1 MSIQDKNCQIPTPE
15 KYVEEMLDYIGYQQN
30 LMGQKV
36 LENSCGEGNILKQIV
51 KRYIEDAKAHNY
63 SAEDIAA
70 GLEKDITAY
79 EIDPEKIEL
88 CKRELNALIDEK
100 GLPAVIW
107 DIREEDFLKSKSGK
121 YQYIVGNPPYI
132 TYHNLDDEDRVF
144 VKETYNTCKNGR
156 FDYCYAF
163 IEASIHALA
172 DDGKMIYLIPFSIF
186 RNRFA
191 SQLRILMRDYIT
203 KIVDYRNQQV
213 FPGITCSTA
222 LMLCEKQTE
231 KTTVEYVE
239 SSKKTTIVVQRSI
252 LDKKGKKWIFQKNQN
267 DGRRFGDY
275 FQVHNSVA
283 TLCNKAFLFEATGI
297 ENDICISGADRI
309 EREITRPATSTK
321 IRRMCHGDGTEYR
334 IIFPYRVENGG
345 IIHFD
350 EAVFR
355 DTYPGAWGHLNR
367 YRTELKKRKADEKA
381 QWFEYGRNQALS
393 EIGKEKLIF
402 PMVITRS
409 TRAYITGPDTVPCAG
424 YFISVNGE
432 TELTLQDAKN
442 VLESEAFYQYVKDVG
457 TPTTISS
464 YRVSVHDIVEYRF

>member
-1 MSIQDKNCQIPTPE
+1 MSIQDKNCQIATPDR
-15 KYVEEMLDYIGYQQN
+15 YVEEMLDYVGYQQS
-30 LMGQKV
+30 LMGQKI

-51 KRYIEDAKAHNY
+51 KRYIKDAKAHSY
-63 SAEDIAA
+63 SVEDIAA

-79 EIDPEKIEL
+79 EIDPEKIKL
-88 CKRELNALIDEK
+88 CKDELNTLTDEE
-100 GLPAVIW
+100 GLPTVKW
-107 DIREEDFLKSKSGK
+107 DIREEDFLKSTSGK
-121 YQYIVGNPPYI
+121 YQYIIGNPPYI
-132 TYHNLDDEDRVF
+132 TYHNLDEEDRVF
-144 VKETYNTCKNGR
+144 VKETYKTCQNGR

-191 SQLRILMRDYIT
+191 SHLRILMRDYIT

-213 FPGITCSTA
+213 FQGITCSTA
-222 LMLCEKQTE
+222 LMLCEKQTVKE
-231 KTTVEYVE
+231 TVEYVE
-239 SSKKTTIVVQRSI
+239 STEESSIIVQRSL
-252 LDKKGKKWIFQKNQN
+252 LDKKGKKWIFRKNQN
-267 DGRRFGDY
+267 EGRRFGDY

-283 TLCNKAFLFEATGI
+283 TLCNKAFLYKSTGI
-297 ENDICISGADRI
+297 ENDRI

-321 IRRMCHGDGTEYR
+321 IQRMQHGDGVEYR
-334 IIFPYRVENGG
+334 IIFPYKVENGK
-345 IIHFD
+345 ILHFS
-350 EAVFR
+350 EAEFQH
-355 DTYPGAWGHLNR
+355 TYPEAWRHLDR
-367 YRTELKKRKADEKA
+367 YRTELQKRKADEKA

-409 TRAYITGPDTVPCAG
+409 TQAYIVGADTVPCAG
-424 YFISVNGE
+424 YFATVNGE
-432 TELTLQDAKN
+432 NGLTLQDAKN

>member
-1 MSIQDKNCQIPTPE
+1 MSIQDKNCQIATPE
-15 KYVEEMLDYIGYQQN
+15 RYVEEMLDYVGYQQN

-51 KRYIEDAKAHNY
+51 KRYIKDAKAYSY
-63 SAEDIAA
+63 SAEDIAT

-88 CKRELNALIDEK
+88 CKNELNALINEEE
-100 GLPAVIW
+100 LPAVNW
-107 DIREEDFLKSKSGK
+107 NIREEDFLKSKNGK

-132 TYHNLDDEDRVF
+132 TYHNLDEEDRVF
-144 VKETYNTCKNGR
+144 MKETYKTCQNGR

-191 SQLRILMRDYIT
+191 SQLRILMREFIT
-203 KIVDYRNQQV
+203 KVVDYRNQQV
-213 FPGITCSTA
+213 FQGITCSTA
-222 LMLCEKQTE
+222 LMLCEKQTV

-239 SSKKTTIVVQRSI
+239 ASKESTIVVQRSM

-267 DGRRFGDY
+267 EGRRFGDY

-283 TLCNKAFLFEATGI
+283 TLCNKAFLYESTGI
-297 ENDICISGADRI
+297 ENDRI
-309 EREITRPATSTK
+309 ERAVTRPATSTK
-321 IRRMCHGDGTEYR
+321 IQRMQHKTEKEYR
-334 IIFPYRVENGG
+334 IIFPYRVENGE
-345 IIHFD
+345 IIHFSD
-350 EAVFR
+350 TEFKN
-355 DTYPGAWGHLNR
+355 TYPEAWRHLDR
-367 YRTELKKRKADEKA
+367 YRTELKNRKADEKA

-409 TRAYITGPDTVPCAG
+409 TQAYIAGADTVPCAG
-424 YFISVNGE
+424 YFISVNEE
-432 TELTLQDAKN
+432 TGLTLQDAQN
-442 VLESEAFYQYVKDVG
+442 MLESEEFYQYVKEVG